1 MLEEIKSALRVDGN
15 ELDLEIQGLIDAAV
29 ADLILSG
36 VAAEKARGMT
46 DPLIKRA
53 IVIYCRAHF
62 DYDDRSADRLM
73 ASYEMLKSHLALAE
87 DYNSYAVIFTVV
99 TSAGIPVRDAK
110 ITAGEVEKL
119 TNSRGVAIF
128 TVSTPGIDLDYIV
141 TKTGY
146 QDQVGSVYV
155 DGSKSVE
162 VVLNEL

>member
-1 MLEEIKSALRVDGN
+1 MLEEIKSVLRVDGN
-15 ELDLEIQGLIDAAV
+15 ELDGEIQSLIDAAV

-36 VAAEKARGMT
+36 VAADKAQNMT
-46 DPLIKRA
+46 DPLIKLA
-53 IVIYCRAHF
+53 IINYCRASF
-62 DYDDRSADRLM
+62 DYNDRSADRLM
-73 ASYEMLKSHLALAE
+73 VSYEMLKARLALAE
-87 DYNSYAVIFTVV
+87 DYNSYAVIFNVV

-128 TVSTPGIDLDYIV
+128 TVATPDIDLDYIV

-146 QDQVGSVYV
+146 QDQAGSVYV
-155 DGSKSVE
+155 DGSKSIE